1 MLLVPEGQRQRPGDD
16 WKDGRRMEEQ
26 DRVIFSFRLGCKNWV
41 CGESSWHL
49 FTRRIVFLKRSV
61 DLSCLRGRDR
71 DKVEGFWNQS
81 RRLGLNR
88 GFDGFCS
95 PDTGT
100 KSEILSWGNGSSWG
114 GRGEVASG
122 KNWSHSS
129 HTSLTIS
136 KWQSVAQN
144 REEDYYPTLPFH
156 DSKSLP
162 LPPSTPTMN
171 PSVALAKAA

>member
-1 MLLVPEGQRQRPGDD
+1 MLLVPEGQRQRPGDE

-114 GRGEVASG
+114 GSRAFLVPGWSCHLEGGSECLFPWLRSHRRSRGQA
-122 KNWSHSS
+122 
-129 HTSLTIS
+129 LFF
-136 KWQSVAQN
+136 
-144 REEDYYPTLPFH
+144 PTLAWVAKMRLGF
-156 DSKSLP
+156 DSCLI
-162 LPPSTPTMN
+162 LC
-171 PSVALAKAA
+171 LAGLYCN